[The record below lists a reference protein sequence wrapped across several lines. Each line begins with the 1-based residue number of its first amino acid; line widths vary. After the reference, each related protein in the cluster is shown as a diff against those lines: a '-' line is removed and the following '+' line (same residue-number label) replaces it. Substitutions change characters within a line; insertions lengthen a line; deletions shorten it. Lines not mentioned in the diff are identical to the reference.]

1 MCGDGFRSCRFHGH
15 IVAYRGD
22 WGMVESSYPGL
33 IVEGGGVEFDRIA
46 NTGTVG
52 IYKFRSN
59 D

>member
-1 MCGDGFRSCRFHGH
+1 
-15 IVAYRGD
+15 
-22 WGMVESSYPGL
+22 MVESSYPGL
-33 IVEGGGVEFDRIA
+33 IAEGGGVEFDRIA